1 MKITLKTLMDKLSQ
15 TDYLQDM
22 ETVKYAE
29 VSHAKSKLLPYAEK
43 MLAELAVAIKRER
56 LMQTQL
62 VVTGMRPVTFSI
74 ELNIINLPYANYK
87 KISNFCDE
95 TTDYEVN
102 LYFETSSEHLNA
114 SHFRIDHF
122 APASEVLTNQA
133 ELAERLADEMLTKFQ
148 VIADNA
154 KVAAEAAKAQ
164 PVTTEKVPKRGTKKA
179 AKKTTKKGT
188 KKTVKKTATKKR
200 STTKSKTTRKK

>member
-29 VSHAKSKLLPYAEK
+29 VSHAKSKLLPYTEK
-43 MLAELAVAIKRER
+43 MLAELAVAIKRGR

-62 VVTGMRPVTFSI
+62 VVTGMRPVTFSV

-114 SHFRIDHF
+114 SHFRIDYF
-122 APASEVLTNQA
+122 APAAEVLTNQA

-148 VIADNA
+148 MIVDNA
-154 KVAAEAAKAQ
+154 KTAAEAAKAQ
-164 PVTTEKVPKRGTKKA
+164 PVTTEKVPKRGTKKTA
-179 AKKTTKKGT
+179 
-188 KKTVKKTATKKR
+188 KKTATKKR